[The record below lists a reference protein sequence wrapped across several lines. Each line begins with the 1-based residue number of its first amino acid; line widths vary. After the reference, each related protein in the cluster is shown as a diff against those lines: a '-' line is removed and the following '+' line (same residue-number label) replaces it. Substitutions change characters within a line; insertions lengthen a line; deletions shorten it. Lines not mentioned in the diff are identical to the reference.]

1 MNGIHPKS
9 TSKTSIRPASWSFL
23 FYHFLHETPQKVKI
37 IIITDC
43 GTHRSTLTNLF
54 QNIYKH
60 TDVEKIHSFQPS
72 IFQPT
77 RMRILSILASMCLIV
92 GNASA
97 FLSTTHGIRSAIG
110 TSSNRSNQRHAVD
123 TSSESDI
130 LDSIEVGNA
139 RLSSY
144 FSFPLD
150 DWQLQAGGDICKGRN
165 VIVCAPTGAGK
176 TVVGEM
182 AIHIACENGSSSIYT
197 TPLKALS
204 NQKFVE
210 LRQIFGKG
218 AVGLSTGDMSI
229 NRGAQVSVMTTE
241 VYRNMAW
248 RSSSIQEGQLVRDDE
263 LASNAV
269 VVLDEFHYMG
279 QPGRGGVWE
288 ECVITSPAHTQLV
301 GLSATLPN
309 ALELAQ
315 WMESVTGRTTVLV
328 EARGGRPVPLRY
340 LFATKKGLYPLFK
353 DPDAGPGSPK
363 GMLGYRGDGIA
374 PPGNS
379 AKKNGFGSINGGSD
393 KEELPK
399 GLQINPVLNAATE
412 KRTQTI
418 NDAINRIKRQDG
430 SSDANN
436 NRQSIERERWFKKGP
451 MSARDE
457 VRERDR
463 LLKRE
468 LRKAVPSLAILLQ
481 RLKQKKLLPAIL
493 FIFSRAGCDE
503 AATTVCQQMKGARD
517 TNLNLDDDLETE
529 YSEKAQSTGGRS
541 RRPTRKRSERFQER
555 LVNDAQGRTFRRSS
569 NYVDDDTLSS
579 VFDDTFRGIDVE
591 FDDSSPLS
599 SKNWEFYGIAGL
611 LSLDEVKQVA
621 NRVSAFNEANIEIAF
636 DEATI
641 EEFLFGV
648 GSHHAGMLAAHK
660 AFVEK
665 LYRDQL
671 MKVVF
676 ATETLAAG
684 INMPARTTCICAM
697 AKRGE
702 SSSMKLLET
711 SNLLQM
717 AGRAG
722 RRGMDTD
729 GTCVLVATPFEGHE
743 EAALILTS
751 EIKPIQSQFS
761 PSYTL
766 AVNLL
771 ARGTGKLEIAQQLI
785 QKSFA
790 MWQKRQIEESLEQ
803 QGEEVIEVLEAVSH
817 GQFMKVVADSLL
829 EKIEQRNSNFDIST
843 LQLLVDIF
851 DDRKLLRKTSK
862 SYIGLA
868 EQLAIQRQIM
878 TYLQHE
884 KDSSLARTDDEIFKD
899 VPNQDKSDIESQIE
913 AQKQR
918 ISSVEREVSKHP
930 FSRIAAFVNEVTKEK
945 SSSSQLMADI
955 LDASRNGLNPR
966 PEKGSPLIP
975 DELTVFAKSFIT
987 MKKKRKSLLNSVG
1000 DDDLI
1005 DKASEIGLR
1014 RDSTWRDMLS
1024 LTKVL
1029 VAYGCLTTTKWDLSD
1044 DDDVLEA
1051 ETFEITAAGTNIGML
1066 AFDNTLWALVGM
1078 GGAWDVVGASAQ
1090 LDLFRQRMK
1099 AFESSSD
1106 DWDEYGDD
1114 FNFPSTHSEAIEI
1127 SSNDVPIAQV
1137 EAETLIDRLRD
1148 MTPFELAGYVAC
1160 LVSEGNR
1167 RNGPSS
1173 VTESFQR
1180 FTPAQQRAIQ
1190 ASLSTAERL
1199 VEVQKQCGVEDSQS
1213 RCELELSTCEV
1224 VTAWARGC
1232 SWSDA
1237 LLISGAAPGDLARML
1252 GRVLDALRQF
1262 SKLQF
1267 TPVRATNGQKMALSP
1282 GIHPEVRR
1290 LCLEAAKGIN
1300 RYPVKDPLPFDAD
1313 DDDDISDNLG
1323 PEGGDEENNTDG
1335 KTSQI
1340 ITTNG

>member
-1 MNGIHPKS
+1 
-9 TSKTSIRPASWSFL
+9 
-23 FYHFLHETPQKVKI
+23 
-37 IIITDC
+37 
-43 GTHRSTLTNLF
+43 
-54 QNIYKH
+54 
-60 TDVEKIHSFQPS
+60 
-72 IFQPT
+72 
-77 RMRILSILASMCLIV
+77 MRTLSILASICLIV
-92 GNASA
+92 SNASG
-97 FLSTTHGIRSAIG
+97 FLLTTNGIRSTIG
-110 TSSNRSNQRHAVD
+110 TPSKKPKQPHAVD
-123 TSSESDI
+123 TSSDFDI
-130 LDSIEVGNA
+130 SDSIEVGNA

-144 FSFPLD
+144 FPFPLD

-182 AIHIACENGSSSIYT
+182 AIHIACETGSNSIYT

-218 AVGLSTGDMSI
+218 TVGLSTGDMSI

-248 RSSSIQEGQLVRDDE
+248 RSSGIQDGQLVRDDE
-263 LASNAV
+263 LASNTV

-288 ECVITSPAHTQLV
+288 ECVITTPTHTQLI

-374 PPGNS
+374 PPGKTT
-379 AKKNGFGSINGGSD
+379 KKNGFGSTINASD

-418 NDAINRIKRQDG
+418 NDAINRIKLQDG
-430 SSDANN
+430 VSDANN
-436 NRQSIERERWFKKGP
+436 NRQSIDRERWLKKGP

-457 VRERDR
+457 IRERDR

-468 LRKAVPSLAILLQ
+468 LRKAVPSLAMLLQ

-517 TNLNLDDDLETE
+517 SNLNLDDDLDTE
-529 YSEKAQSTGGRS
+529 YSEKAQTTGGRS

-555 LVNDAQGRTFRRSS
+555 LVNDAEGRMFRRSS
-569 NYVDDDTLSS
+569 NYIDDDTLSS
-579 VFDDTFRGIDVE
+579 VFDDTFRGTDIE
-591 FDDSSPLS
+591 FDDGSPLS
-599 SKNWEFYGIAGL
+599 SKNYEFYGLAGL
-611 LSLDEVKQVA
+611 LSVDEVKQVA
-621 NRVSAFNEANIEIAF
+621 NRVSAFNEANVEIAF

-702 SSSMKLLET
+702 SSSMNLLET

-771 ARGTGKLEIAQQLI
+771 ARGAGKLEIAQQLI

-803 QGEEVIEVLEAVSH
+803 QGEGVIEVLEAVSH

-829 EKIEQRNSNFDIST
+829 EKIEQRNSNFDISK
-843 LQLLVDIF
+843 LRLLVDIL

-862 SYIGLA
+862 SYTSLA
-868 EQLAIQRQIM
+868 EQLAIQKQIM
-878 TYLQHE
+878 AYLQRE
-884 KDSSLARTDDEIFKD
+884 NNSLLSPTDESFQDLF
-899 VPNQDKSDIESQIE
+899 NQDKSDIESQIE
-913 AQKQR
+913 AQEQK
-918 ISSVEREVSKHP
+918 IFSLEREISKHP
-930 FSRIAAFVNEVTKEK
+930 FSRVAIFVNEVTKEK
-945 SSSSQLMADI
+945 SPSSQLMADA
-955 LDASRNGLNPR
+955 LDISRNGLNPR

-1000 DDDLI
+1000 EDYVI
-1005 DKASEIGLR
+1005 DKASVFGLQ

-1029 VAYGCLTTTKWDLSD
+1029 VAYGCLKTTKWDLCE
-1044 DDDVLEA
+1044 DDDVLET

-1114 FNFPSTHSEAIEI
+1114 LNLPSTHSEAIENASI
-1127 SSNDVPIAQV
+1127 DVPIPQV

-1160 LVSEGNR
+1160 LVSEGSR
-1167 RNGPSS
+1167 RNGPST

-1190 ASLSTAERL
+1190 ASLATAERL

-1267 TPVRATNGQKMALSP
+1267 TPVRATSGQKMTISP

-1323 PEGGDEENNTDG
+1323 PEGGDDKDSVDG
-1335 KTSQI
+1335 TPS
-1340 ITTNG
+1340 